1 MVVVVVVVVVVQIGY
16 EAILGRA
23 PRASGSEGPHHQ
35 HRTSLDPDSQLLYFE
50 QPKTKKKERAWDR
63 AKKIVPSERI
73 ELSTFALQVQ
83 RNTTML

>member
-1 MVVVVVVVVVVQIGY
+1 MVVVVVVVVQIGY

-23 PRASGSEGPHHQ
+23 SWASGSEGPHHQ
-35 HRTSLDPDSQLLYFE
+35 HRTSLDLDWDSQLLYFE

-63 AKKIVPSERI
+63 AKKNVPSERI